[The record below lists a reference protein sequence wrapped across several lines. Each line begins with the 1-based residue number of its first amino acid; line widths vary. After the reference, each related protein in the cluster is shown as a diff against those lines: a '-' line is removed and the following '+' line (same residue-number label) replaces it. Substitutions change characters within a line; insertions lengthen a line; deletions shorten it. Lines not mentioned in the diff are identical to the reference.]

1 MPSID
6 LLVVSVQLRIKSAEL
21 NLSATEI
28 TQIKTEREKDSKKTK
43 QNKIEQSIQKQQE
56 NSKWTTTPVIL
67 NIEKKDRQK
76 NHQRNND

>member
-6 LLVVSVQLRIKSAEL
+6 LLVVSVQLRIKSVEL

-43 QNKIEQSIQKQQE
+43 QNKIEQSIQK
-56 NSKWTTTPVIL
+56 
-67 NIEKKDRQK
+67 
-76 NHQRNND
+76 